1 MKRRGRPVHGWIV
14 LDKPLGLSSARAVAA
29 VKRALDAAKAGHA
42 GTLDPLATGVL
53 PVALGEATKTASYVV
68 DARKVYAFTVRWG
81 EARDT
86 DDAEGRVTAE
96 CAHRPTADAIRA
108 ALPAFIGRVAQT
120 PPAFAAIKVGGER
133 AYARARRAEDV
144 ALAPR
149 IVEIEAL
156 EFLDCPDGDHA
167 RFRVRC
173 GKGTYVRAL
182 ARDLAVRLGTVGHI
196 QALRREAVG
205 RFGLESLISL
215 EQLEVLGHSAAH
227 NPHLIPLETA
237 LDDIPALALDVDEAD
252 RLKRGQSVR
261 VRDARAQALLGSR
274 ESGAIAWAHEGG
286 RAVAIVRTDGEHIRP
301 VRVFHL

>member
-14 LDKPLGLSSARAVAA
+14 LDKPLGLSSAGAVAA

-86 DDAEGRVTAE
+86 DDAEGRVTAKS
-96 CAHRPTADAIRA
+96 AHRPTADAIRA

-120 PPAFAAIKVGGER
+120 PPVFAAIKIGGER
-133 AYARARRAEDV
+133 AYARARREEDV
-144 ALAPR
+144 ELAPR
-149 IVEIEAL
+149 VVEIEAL
-156 EFLDCPDGDHA
+156 ELLDRPDADHA
-167 RFRVRC
+167 RFRVGC

-205 RFGLESLISL
+205 RFGLESAISL
-215 EQLEVLGHSAAH
+215 AQLEVLGHS
-227 NPHLIPLETA
+227 
-237 LDDIPALALDVDEAD
+237 
-252 RLKRGQSVR
+252 
-261 VRDARAQALLGSR
+261 
-274 ESGAIAWAHEGG
+274 
-286 RAVAIVRTDGEHIRP
+286 
-301 VRVFHL
+301 